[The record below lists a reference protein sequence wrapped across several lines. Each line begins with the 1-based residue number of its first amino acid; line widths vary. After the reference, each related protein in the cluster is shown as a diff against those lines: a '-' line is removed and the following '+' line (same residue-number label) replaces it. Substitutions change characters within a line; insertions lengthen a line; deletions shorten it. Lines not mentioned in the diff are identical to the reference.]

1 MVPRA
6 REAAPVWRYWLPVAV
21 YAGLIFYLSS
31 LSYSEDYLPSLLED
45 MGDKVLHAIEYAV
58 LGILWYRAFRHAA
71 GTWAAHHA
79 LLLAIVTSVG
89 YGVTDEWH
97 QAFVPTREADVWD
110 LLFDGL
116 GSAMAALVWQR
127 TVDT

>member
-1 MVPRA
+1 MVPRI
-6 REAAPVWRYWLPVAV
+6 RKAAPVWRYWIPLAV

-31 LSYSEDYLPSLLED
+31 LSYPEDYLPSLLED
-45 MGDKVLHAIEYAV
+45 LGDKVLHAIEYAV

-71 GTWAAHHA
+71 GTWAAHHS
-79 LLLAIVTSVG
+79 LLLAIIASVG
-89 YGVTDEWH
+89 YGVTDELH
-97 QAFVPTREADVWD
+97 QAFVPTREADAWD

-127 TVDT
+127 TVET